1 MFRVI
6 VKDSKGKIIASRK
19 FDAEHAAWNFFEQ
32 WDTEKFWLEF
42 KDMSPFQN

>member
-6 VKDSKGKIIASRK
+6 VKDPKGKLVANKK
-19 FDAEHAAWNFFEQ
+19 FNAEAAAWKFFEQ

-42 KDMSPFQN
+42 KDMSPFQH